1 MLCYCALIGADIWT
15 LLFWRGLLC
24 TIGMVGIT
32 LFLDRPH
39 GLRRLVAIGRPELL
53 VIVVNVCMHVL
64 FVFAILNTTVANVLV
79 IMSISPLLGATLSR
93 FALGEPVAKR
103 TWYTTVAVF
112 IGLALIFSQSLGD
125 GTLVGD
131 LSAFAVAILLAS
143 NFVLLRCYRK
153 VSMIPAV
160 AWSMAVTAVITW
172 FLATPT
178 SLDGTAW
185 VYVLLLGLVILPV
198 SSAMITLGPRYLPAP
213 EVGLIMLLETLLG
226 PLWVWL
232 VIREVPSSRDPYR
245 WRHDSR
251 RVDMD
256 VDCSNPRKPTRYSA
270 NTKMKSGFTQRFA
283 VPIIALSSLLVS
295 VNGLM
300 LRSIESAS
308 DWQIVFGRQLCF
320 TPVML
325 LLLWIRYRGQ
335 LINLFRQLGW
345 VGIGAGTS
353 LGLANITIILAM
365 SHTTIANALFTLS
378 ACPLITAILA
388 RVFLKEP
395 IARATVVA
403 IAVAMVGIVIMVADG
418 LGSGTPF
425 GNLIALACA
434 TFFSLFV
441 IFLRSGK
448 DRNMLPASVVGGL
461 IGISIGLTVS
471 GFDYVLSVHDFVI
484 CFLWGGIITS
494 AVHFLFVVGSRH
506 VPGAEIMLITLIEFT
521 LGPVWVW
528 LAFGE
533 QPTRTALLGGAL
545 VLSSVAG
552 RSIFLMQQRAA
563 TTQGTT

>member
-1 MLCYCALIGADIWT
+1 
-15 LLFWRGLLC
+15 
-24 TIGMVGIT
+24 
-32 LFLDRPH
+32 
-39 GLRRLVAIGRPELL
+39 
-53 VIVVNVCMHVL
+53 
-64 FVFAILNTTVANVLV
+64 
-79 IMSISPLLGATLSR
+79 
-93 FALGEPVAKR
+93 
-103 TWYTTVAVF
+103 
-112 IGLALIFSQSLGD
+112 
-125 GTLVGD
+125 
-131 LSAFAVAILLAS
+131 
-143 NFVLLRCYRK
+143 
-153 VSMIPAV
+153 
-160 AWSMAVTAVITW
+160 
-172 FLATPT
+172 
-178 SLDGTAW
+178 
-185 VYVLLLGLVILPV
+185 
-198 SSAMITLGPRYLPAP
+198 
-213 EVGLIMLLETLLG
+213 
-226 PLWVWL
+226 
-232 VIREVPSSRDPYR
+232 
-245 WRHDSR
+245 
-251 RVDMD
+251 MD
-256 VDCSNPRKPTRYSA
+256 VDCSNPRKPTRYSE
-270 NTKMKSGFTQRFA
+270 NTKMKSGFPQRFA

-388 RVFLKEP
+388 RIFLKEP

-545 VLSSVAG
+545 VLSAVAG